1 MTSVRA
7 LSLMNMRKFS
17 TSPASSQLVKAPLQ
31 LFGIEGRYVMALYS
45 AAVKQKQLETVEKD
59 FEKLSTTLKSDKA
72 FQEFVLNPVIP
83 KNLKATA
90 IKDVSSKLSLSSS
103 STNFLTLLAENGR
116 LKNFWTLA
124 NLFKQVMSAHR
135 GDLIVEVTIAKPV
148 DDSTKQEL
156 QGVLQK
162 FAKKGEKLILNYK
175 VDPAILGGMIVS
187 IGDKY
192 VDMSTASKFKK
203 YTEILKS
210 SV

>member
-1 MTSVRA
+1 MTSIRV
-7 LSLMNMRKFS
+7 LSLMNIRKFS

-59 FEKLSTTLKSDKA
+59 FEKISTTLNSDKA

-135 GDLIVEVTIAKPV
+135 GDLIIEVTIAKPV
-148 DDSTKQEL
+148 DDTIKQEL

-162 FAKKGEKLILNYK
+162 FAKKGEQLILNYK